1 MKAIVSLFISAYQPG
16 MASIECRANSLTQ
29 SRHTL
34 FQDEQYGDE
43 SSEAGV
49 YKDKGYKDKAD
60 EGKGYKDKYFEDQ
73 RFEEPDFEG
82 ARCENLLFENPSY
95 EDICWMISRARR
107 RQPLGYYVM
116 YLRYVNHHSGYAKTV
131 ATSLRQHI
139 ALHPNLKESLSTS
152 LIAYLQ
158 QHEDLFC
165 QTLHQQLIE
174 FHTSR

>member
-1 MKAIVSLFISAYQPG
+1 MKSIVSLFISAYQPG

-29 SRHTL
+29 SRQPL
-34 FQDEQYGDE
+34 FFSNSDG
-43 SSEAGV
+43 SETS
-49 YKDKGYKDKAD
+49 GYKESQMKSCHFNED
-60 EGKGYKDKYFEDQ
+60 ECGDD
-73 RFEEPDFEG
+73 
-82 ARCENLLFENPSY
+82 PSY
-95 EDICWMISRARR
+95 DDFCWMISRARR

-116 YLRYVNHHSGYAKTV
+116 YLRYASYHSGYAKTV